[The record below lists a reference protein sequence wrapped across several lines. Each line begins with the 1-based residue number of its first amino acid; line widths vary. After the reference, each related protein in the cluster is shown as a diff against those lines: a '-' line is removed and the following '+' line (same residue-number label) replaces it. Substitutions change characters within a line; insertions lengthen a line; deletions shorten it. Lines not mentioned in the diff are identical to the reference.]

1 MILLWLISFILW
13 IRNILGSLRSHYV
26 LLLKSAKAKGTSRTT
41 RDGGRLRFMWRFLS
55 FFALLASKVAAFFS
69 LLSSFAA
76 ACPRLTGQKWTRP
89 TFKKYGN
96 MIRNG
101 LNPTKGILEHKVDNT
116 AQITHS
122 KLDQVS
128 IFKLYSTFPKCR
140 TPENSDAFHFDEIFL
155 PKKFLFLTWIL

>member
-1 MILLWLISFILW
+1 
-13 IRNILGSLRSHYV
+13 
-26 LLLKSAKAKGTSRTT
+26 
-41 RDGGRLRFMWRFLS
+41 MWRFLS

-101 LNPTKGILEHKVDNT
+101 LNPTKGILEHKVDKS
-116 AQITHS
+116 ITKNS
-122 KLDQVS
+122 KLFVKN
-128 IFKLYSTFPKCR
+128 IFFLKIKHTTIENPK
-140 TPENSDAFHFDEIFL
+140 TELIVDENKKEI
-155 PKKFLFLTWIL
+155 TN

>member
-1 MILLWLISFILW
+1 
-13 IRNILGSLRSHYV
+13 
-26 LLLKSAKAKGTSRTT
+26 
-41 RDGGRLRFMWRFLS
+41 MWRFLS

-116 AQITHS
+116 AHITHS
-122 KLDQVS
+122 KLDEVS
-128 IFKLYSTFPKCR
+128 NFKLYSTF
-140 TPENSDAFHFDEIFL
+140 FHFDNIFC
-155 PKKFLFLTWIL
+155 

>member
-1 MILLWLISFILW
+1 
-13 IRNILGSLRSHYV
+13 
-26 LLLKSAKAKGTSRTT
+26 
-41 RDGGRLRFMWRFLS
+41 MWRFLS

-116 AQITHS
+116 AHITHS

-128 IFKLYSTFPKCR
+128 NFKLYSTF
-140 TPENSDAFHFDEIFL
+140 FHFDNIFC
-155 PKKFLFLTWIL
+155 